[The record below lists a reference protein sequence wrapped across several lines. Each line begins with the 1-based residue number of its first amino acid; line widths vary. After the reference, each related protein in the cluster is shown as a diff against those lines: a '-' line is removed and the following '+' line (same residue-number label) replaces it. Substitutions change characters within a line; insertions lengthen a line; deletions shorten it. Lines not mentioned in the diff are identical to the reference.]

1 MKRKQLQSYTARSEG
16 ELQKELLEER
26 EKLANLRFD
35 LAAGKVK
42 NIREIR
48 HLKKNIA
55 QLLTLIPK
63 KNK

>member
-1 MKRKQLQSYTARSEG
+1 MKKKELQSYTARSES

-26 EKLANLRFD
+26 EKLAKLRFD

-55 QLLTLIPK
+55 QLLSLLPK

>member
-1 MKRKQLQSYTARSEG
+1 MKKKQLQSYTARSEG

>member
-1 MKRKQLQSYTARSEG
+1 MKKKQLQSYTARSEG

-55 QLLTLIPK
+55 QLLTLIQK

>member
-1 MKRKQLQSYTARSEG
+1 MKK
-16 ELQKELLEER
+16 KEFQEYKNKSKAEILKDLANYR
-26 EKLANLRFD
+26 EKLANLKFD

-48 HLKKNIA
+48 LVKKTIA
-55 QLLTLIPK
+55 QLLTLL

>member
-1 MKRKQLQSYTARSEG
+1 MKKKELQSYTARSKG
-16 ELQKELLEER
+16 EMQKELLEER
-26 EKLANLRFD
+26 EKLAKLRFD

-55 QLLTLIPK
+55 QLLTLL
-63 KNK
+63 KNTTQ